1 MTKHRGAH
9 DDSPSADSTDRVA
22 RGRVIYARNLGPSQA
37 AAMALMSGR
46 AGVARGGRRRSRRAL
61 AADITHFFIGVPLWT
76 TVSIY
81 GAVLAVDFVL
91 LYRREKTRSIH
102 DINSRRREVFYWV
115 AVFFTFALST
125 ALGDLTAANWHR
137 GFLGS
142 IVLIA
147 ALVTYLSVTHHRRRP
162 RTI

>member
-1 MTKHRGAH
+1 MDNREHLRRC
-9 DDSPSADSTDRVA
+9 P
-22 RGRVIYARNLGPSQA
+22 
-37 AAMALMSGR
+37 
-46 AGVARGGRRRSRRAL
+46 GRRLRPL
-61 AADITHFFIGVPLWT
+61 VPA
-76 TVSIY
+76 
-81 GAVLAVDFVL
+81 G
-91 LYRREKTRSIH
+91 KTRSIH

-162 RTI
+162 HTI